1 MSLLDKKDKI
11 YVAGSNGMVGSAICK
26 LLKKE
31 GYTKENKK
39 LITNSKKELDLT
51 DFEQVKKWFVENKPD
66 IVIIAAAK
74 VGGILANN
82 KYPVDFL
89 LDNLKIQNNLIESS
103 WKNGVKR
110 LLFLG
115 SSCIYP
121 KLSNQPIKE
130 EYLLTDSLEET
141 NQWYAI
147 AKIAGL
153 KLCEA
158 YRRQHELSLI
168 HI

>member
-51 DFEQVKKWFVENKPD
+51 DFEQVKKWFAENKPD

-74 VGGILANN
+74 VGGIMANN
-82 KYPVDFL
+82 KY
-89 LDNLKIQNNLIESS
+89 
-103 WKNGVKR
+103 
-110 LLFLG
+110 
-115 SSCIYP
+115 
-121 KLSNQPIKE
+121 
-130 EYLLTDSLEET
+130 
-141 NQWYAI
+141 
-147 AKIAGL
+147 
-153 KLCEA
+153 
-158 YRRQHELSLI
+158 
-168 HI
+168 